1 MRLDLMAR
9 TACLALMLG
18 APACARN
25 KTNDQ
30 VGAAQDS
37 TSATARSDTTTD
49 QTQSGVT
56 DSSGRSTL
64 GKDVEKTR
72 PDQGQPVTSKG
83 DTINPGVDSASVRQ
97 GGDTSSMR
105 QGMDTTSPPGH
116 GHHRHARD
124 GQHAHAPGDG
134 HHQHAR
140 DGQHPHPAGDGQ
152 HRHAAVTRGSQGRL
166 GSRPDTVTSATGCP
180 TSQAT
185 KFLGILILHATS
197 GRKRRGHQAI
207 GCRAVADPAV
217 EILSP
222 AIGDGR

>member
-9 TACLALMLG
+9 TACLALMIG

-37 TSATARSDTTTD
+37 TGAAARSDTTTD

-83 DTINPGVDSASVRQ
+83 DTLNPGVDSASATQ
-97 GGDTSSMR
+97 GADTSSMR
-105 QGMDTTSPPGH
+105 SGMDTTKAQPGMDTTGMQGMDSTRMHPGMDTTSMQGM
-116 GHHRHARD
+116 D
-124 GQHAHAPGDG
+124 S
-134 HHQHAR
+134 
-140 DGQHPHPAGDGQ
+140 
-152 HRHAAVTRGSQGRL
+152 TRIRQGMD
-166 GSRPDTVTSATGCP
+166 STG
-180 TSQAT
+180 TQ
-185 KFLGILILHATS
+185 
-197 GRKRRGHQAI
+197 R
-207 GCRAVADPAV
+207 
-217 EILSP
+217 
-222 AIGDGR
+222 